1 MEMKPGEIALIV
13 VGVAVPV
20 ILLVLG
26 LIPGGLN
33 FIGDIAMNPTYMPWI
48 FFGGAALLFLVL
60 AHRIYRRMR
69 PALKKKASASEHV
82 SPTKMPKVEGSAA
95 LKKREPPSA

>member
-13 VGVAVPV
+13 GGVAVPL

-26 LIPGGLN
+26 FIPGGLN
-33 FIGDIAMNPTYMPWI
+33 FIGDVAMNPTFMPWI
-48 FFGGAALLFLVL
+48 FFGGAALAFAVL
-60 AHRIYRRMR
+60 AFRIYRRMR
-69 PALKKKASASEHV
+69 PAQKKKVAASEHV

-95 LKKREPPSA
+95 LKKPTPPT